1 MHMAL
6 GHPCIMLWWGGYSER
21 RIVISDSCGGLYSR
35 AGVGGRLPCTPAGVE
50 TTATWN
56 QCIVGDSTGK
66 RHSGGLDRRDAHRSS
81 HLLERGRVSQVG
93 ESEVGDEVARGT
105 AAARTA
111 RQNNRVDRFRLDT
124 GIFDRTNRSFQ
135 CEFESAL
142 LCATSVGSLADTNY
156 ARSVSQIS
164 KLRHFNPSQLPRPE
178 CRRGHAHIPSR
189 IPANHAANRRC
200 SFL

>member
-35 AGVGGRLPCTPAGVE
+35 TGIGSRL
-50 TTATWN
+50 
-56 QCIVGDSTGK
+56 
-66 RHSGGLDRRDAHRSS
+66 
-81 HLLERGRVSQVG
+81 SQVG
-93 ESEVGDEVARGT
+93 ESEVGDEVAGGT

-111 RQNNRVDRFRLDT
+111 RQNNRVDRFGLDA
-124 GIFDRTNRSFQ
+124 GVFDRTNRSFQ

-164 KLRHFNPSQLPRPE
+164 KLRHFNLSQLPRPE
-178 CRRGHAHIPSR
+178 CRRGHEHKASR
-189 IPANHAANRRC
+189 IPANRAVSRRC
-200 SFL
+200 FSLSAS